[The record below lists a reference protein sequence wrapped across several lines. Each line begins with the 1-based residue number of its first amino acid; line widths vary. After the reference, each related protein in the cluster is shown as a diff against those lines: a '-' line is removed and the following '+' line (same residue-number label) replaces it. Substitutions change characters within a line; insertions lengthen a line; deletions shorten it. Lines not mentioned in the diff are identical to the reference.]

1 MEGAIIGPE
10 RLFRKLIP
18 YFRLE
23 MAVAGTRDHVLLWR
37 LPRGIRASFA
47 LGDPGSSSHEN
58 VND

>member
-37 LPRGIRASFA
+37 LPRGIRASFG
-47 LGDPGSSSHEN
+47 LE
-58 VND
+58 